1 MGKQQYVAIAI
12 SIIVIIVLYF
22 GMATMPPKQKEIEK
36 SRSLQIEVTGT
47 ENIIQQALSEI
58 GEENASIIDALNL
71 EIDQAKDDSV
81 KVQKIKNLASA
92 WYEMGHPAVSAIY
105 AEKVADIENSEAAW
119 SITGTT
125 FMIAARSATDD
136 KVKNFC
142 SNRASQAF
150 EKAISLDSDK
160 IEPKIN
166 QALVYVD
173 NPSSD
178 NPMKGILMLRELAEK
193 YPENTSVLNQLA
205 ALALKTGQGEK
216 ALERLLTSYALD
228 SENKQTLCL
237 LAEAYAMT
245 GNTAEAEKYKQKCSL

>member
-12 SIIVIIVLYF
+12 SIIVIIILYF
-22 GMATMPPKQKEIEK
+22 GMSTMPPKQKEIEK

-47 ENIIQQALSEI
+47 ENIIKQALADI

-71 EIDQAKDDSV
+71 EIDQANEDSV
-81 KVQKIKNLASA
+81 KVQKLKNIASA
-92 WYEMGHPAVSAIY
+92 WFEMGHPAVSAIY
-105 AEKVADIENSEAAW
+105 AEKVAEIENRETSW
-119 SITGTT
+119 SIAGTT
-125 FMIAARSATDD
+125 FMIAARAASDE
-136 KVKNFC
+136 KLKNFC
-142 SNRASQAF
+142 SKRASQAF
-150 EKAISLDSDK
+150 EKAISLDSEK

-173 NPSSD
+173 NPSED

-193 YPENTSVLNQLA
+193 YPKNTSVLNQLA

-216 ALERLLTSYALD
+216 AIERLLASYALD
-228 SENKQTLCL
+228 SENNQTLCL

-245 GNTAEAEKYKQKCSL
+245 GNTTEAEKYKQKCSL